1 MSLEIFKSYTDTNQ
15 WGVVGPEIFLG
26 VLALALLALELFLP
40 ANRRH
45 LIGYIALAGQLLLLA
60 VLVCGLCCAS
70 GKCFVSMAEGTYFSG
85 MIRLSPEGQVYRIFF
100 LLASCFVTWLGMVY
114 LSRRQLPRVEFFAV
128 VLVATAALMLLG
140 LSNHFVM
147 LFVTLETVTVSFY
160 ILVSY
165 CRNSPLSLEAGLK
178 YLILGALSSAILLF
192 GIVLLYGVAGNPNL
206 AGSTVDSMGFQALG
220 RFIALNSDNLLVLTG
235 AVMVIAGL
243 AFKIGAFPFQIW
255 VPDVYQGAPTP
266 VTALL
271 AVSSKAAGL
280 FVLINLVSGPFSH
293 LQSLLINL
301 LSVMAIVT
309 ILFGNLAALSQRNL
323 KRLMGLSGIAH
334 AGYLLIGVVALIQ
347 GASFAWVAI
356 IFYLFAYL
364 FASFGAFGVMAFVS
378 GDDDELQELEDYQG
392 LAKAQPLLAATL
404 AVSVGSLAGIPP
416 LAGFIGK
423 LLLIIAA
430 FQAGLYSLLIFAV
443 IGVVISI
450 YYYFGWIREACFSER
465 DTTDESERHTTLRI
479 SIPST
484 AVLILLAVA
493 SVVLGV
499 YQAFVL

>member
-1 MSLEIFKSYTDTNQ
+1 MNFEIFKVYTDTNN
-15 WGVVGPEIFLG
+15 WLAIGPEIMLG
-26 VLALALLALELFLP
+26 LLALALLVLELVLP
-40 ANRRH
+40 RNRHH
-45 LIGYIALAGQLLLLA
+45 LLGFFALLGQLF
-60 VLVCGLCCAS
+60 VLGVLIAG
-70 GKCFVSMAEGTYFSG
+70 CFSSPEYEGTLFSG
-85 MIRLSPEGQVYRIFF
+85 MILLSAEGQIYRIFF
-100 LLASCFVTWLGMVY
+100 LLASCFVTWLGIVY
-114 LSRRQLPRVEFFAV
+114 LSRQALPKVEFFAI
-128 VLVATAALMLLG
+128 VLVTTAALMLLG

-147 LFVTLETVTVSFY
+147 LFVALETVTVGFY
-160 ILVSY
+160 VLVSY
-165 CRNSPLSLEAGLK
+165 CRTSPLSLEAGLK

-192 GIVLLYGVAGNPNL
+192 GIVLLYGVAGNPSL
-206 AGSTVDSMGFQALG
+206 PGSSPDSMSFEAL
-220 RFIALNSDNLLVLTG
+220 RTFINLHPDNLLVMTG

-280 FVLINLVSGPFSH
+280 FVLVTLVTGPFVG
-293 LQSLLINL
+293 LQSLLVNL

-334 AGYLLIGVVALIQ
+334 AGYLLIGVVALVQ
-347 GASFAWVAI
+347 GAPFAWVAI

-378 GDDDELQELEDYQG
+378 TADDEAQELEDYED
-392 LAKAQPLLAATL
+392 LAKTQPLLAAVL
-404 AVSVGSLAGIPP
+404 AISVGSLAGIPP

-423 LLLIIAA
+423 LLLFIAA
-430 FQAGLYSLLIFAV
+430 FQAELYSLIAFAL

-450 YYYFGWIREACFSER
+450 YYYFGWIREAYFHGRDLTAEER
-465 DTTDESERHTTLRI
+465 QVRQVQ
-479 SIPST
+479 T
-484 AVLILLAVA
+484 AIQLPASAAVVLVLLATA
-493 SVVLGV
+493 TVVFGV
-499 YQAFVL
+499 YQAIIL

>member
-1 MSLEIFKSYTDTNQ
+1 MNFNIFKVYTDTNQ
-15 WGVVGPEIFLG
+15 WAAIGPEIFLG
-26 VLALALLALELFLP
+26 LLALALLALELFLP
-40 ANRRH
+40 RNRH
-45 LIGYIALAGQLLLLA
+45 NLIGFIALAGQVLLLGALI
-60 VLVCGLCCAS
+60 LGVCGVP
-70 GKCFVSMAEGTYFSG
+70 GREGTFFSG
-85 MIRLSPEGQVYRIFF
+85 MILISAEGQVYRIFF
-100 LLASCFVTWLGMVY
+100 LLASCFVTWLGIIY
-114 LSRRQLPRVEFFAV
+114 LSRQALPKVEFFAI
-128 VLVATAALMLLG
+128 VLITTAALMLLG
-140 LSNHFVM
+140 ISHHFVM
-147 LFVTLETVTVSFY
+147 LFVALETVTVGFY
-160 ILVSY
+160 VLVSY

-192 GIVLLYGVAGNPNL
+192 GIVLLYGVGGNPSL
-206 AGSTVDSMGFQALG
+206 PGASPDSMDFEALAV
-220 RFIALNSDNLLVLTG
+220 FISANSNNLLVLTG

-280 FVLINLVSGPFSH
+280 FVLMTLVSGPFEP
-293 LQSLLINL
+293 LKPLLINL

-323 KRLMGLSGIAH
+323 KRLMGMSGIAH

-364 FASFGAFGVMAFVS
+364 FASFGVFGVMAFVS
-378 GDDDELQELEDYQG
+378 GKDDEAQELEDYED
-392 LAKAQPLLAATL
+392 LAKSQPLLAAVL
-404 AVSVGSLAGIPP
+404 AISVGSLAGIPP

-423 LLLIIAA
+423 LLLFIAA
-430 FQAGLYSLLIFAV
+430 FQAGLYSLLAFAV

-450 YYYFGWIREACFSER
+450 YYYFGWIREAYFHGRDLIAEER
-465 DTTDESERHTTLRI
+465 DQRQMERPVHLPL
-479 SIPST
+479 PS
-484 AVLILLAVA
+484 AVVLILLAAA
-493 SVVLGV
+493 SVLFGV
-499 YQAFVL
+499 YQALIL